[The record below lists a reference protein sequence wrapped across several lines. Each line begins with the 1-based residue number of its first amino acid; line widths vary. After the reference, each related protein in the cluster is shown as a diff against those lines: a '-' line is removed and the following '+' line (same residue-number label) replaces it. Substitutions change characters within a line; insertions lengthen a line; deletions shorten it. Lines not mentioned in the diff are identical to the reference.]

1 MSDANLKITAFA
13 KQVGQDLKENE
24 ITDKRQDQMIGDIT
38 RLKTKEKM
46 SAVDAINEIAD
57 KIENYDD
64 APDFVAQFLLALQ

>member
-24 ITDKRQDQMIGDIT
+24 IIDKRQDQMIGDIT